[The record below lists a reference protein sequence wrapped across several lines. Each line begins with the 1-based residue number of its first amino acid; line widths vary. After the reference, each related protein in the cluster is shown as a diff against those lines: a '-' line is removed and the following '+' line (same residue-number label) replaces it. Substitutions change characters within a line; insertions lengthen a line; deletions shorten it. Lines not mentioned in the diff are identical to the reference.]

1 MYRLRTI
8 DFVGKRRYF
17 LVLSIALV
25 VISLISIGVRGFNFG
40 VDFAGGT
47 EITLVSNEAMDV
59 SEVRSTL
66 TAINSEYETAK
77 ILKLFPMT
85 GQEVVVER
93 FSVTIPRFMAGD
105 EKDLLITQLS
115 GFRVDSFDTVS
126 GLSATELRD
135 RSLWAVLV
143 TIIIILAYI
152 AIRFQIAFGLGAI
165 LSLAHDGIITMG
177 IFSLFQIPFDISVIA
192 GLLTLLGYSL
202 NDTIVVYDRIRENM
216 KKFQHSQISKTINGS
231 INEVLNRTI
240 NTSLT
245 TFIVVFML
253 LLFGGTGLQP
263 FAFSLTIGVIIGTY
277 SSIYVASPVLI
288 GFLKSRR

>member
-8 DFVGKRRYF
+8 DFVGKRKYF
-17 LVLSIALV
+17 LILSAALIL
-25 VISLISIGVRGFNFG
+25 ISLISIGVRGFNFG

-47 EITLVSNEAMDV
+47 EITLVTNETMDV
-59 SEVRSTL
+59 SEVRSEL
-66 TAINSEYETAK
+66 SAINPEYETAK
-77 ILKLFPMT
+77 ILRISPMT
-85 GQEVVVER
+85 GQETATER
-93 FSVTIPRFMAGD
+93 FSVTIPRFMEGD
-105 EKDLLITQLS
+105 EKDLLIAQLS
-115 GFRVDSFDTVS
+115 GFRVDAFDTVS

-135 RSLWAVLV
+135 RSMWAVLV
-143 TIIIILAYI
+143 TIIIILVYI
-152 AIRFQIAFGLGAI
+152 AIRFQIAFGIGAI
-165 LSLAHDGIITMG
+165 LALAHDGIITMG

-192 GLLTLLGYSL
+192 ALLTLLGYSL
-202 NDTIVVYDRIRENM
+202 NDTIVVYDRIRENI
-216 KKFQHSQISKTINGS
+216 KKFRHNKITQTVNTS

-263 FAFSLTIGVIIGTY
+263 FAFGLTIGVLVGTY

>member
-17 LVLSIALV
+17 LILSIILV
-25 VISLISIGVRGFNFG
+25 LISLFSIGVRGFNFG

-47 EITLVSNEAMDV
+47 EITLVASESMDV

-66 TAINSEYETAK
+66 SAINSEYETAK

-105 EKDLLITQLS
+105 EKDLLISQLA
-115 GFRVDSFDTVS
+115 GFGVDSFDTVS

-143 TIIIILAYI
+143 TIIIILVYI

-192 GLLTLLGYSL
+192 ALLTLLGYSL

-216 KKFQHSQISKTINGS
+216 KKFQHSQIAKTINTS
-231 INEVLNRTI
+231 INDVLNRTI

-253 LLFGGTGLQP
+253 LLFGGSGLQP
-263 FAFSLTIGVIIGTY
+263 FAFALTIGVIIGTY